1 MKGTELDLYATEEP
15 GHTLA
20 FNLFDGTW
28 VSDVPG
34 YGLGMAPHFDD
45 GRLHWFE
52 TMCGG
57 FSGKSVLELGP
68 MEGGHTFMMAK
79 AGASRVLAIEAN
91 SKSFLKCLLVQNALK
106 FNAEF
111 MYGDFRELLKKRDQ
125 RFDLI
130 LASGVLYHMTDPV
143 SLLEDMAY
151 ASDSICIWTHYYD
164 AEVVR
169 TNANLRTHFDP
180 TPTISEF
187 RGREVHL
194 HRHSYLDSINNAKF
208 IGGSAPQVN
217 WMTRE
222 SLMAV
227 LDALGLTVVVGMD
240 DRDRHPAGP
249 SILLYAAHIPH
260 FDEAQYLQ
268 RNPDVAEAVAQKHIS
283 SGAEHYIRYG
293 RTEGRSFG

>member
-1 MKGTELDLYATEEP
+1 MKGTELDLYATDEP
-15 GHTLA
+15 GHALA
-20 FNLFDGTW
+20 FNLFNGTW

-52 TMCGG
+52 TVCGG

-130 LASGVLYHMTDPV
+130 LASGVLYHMIDPV
-143 SLLEDMAY
+143 SLLENMAH

-164 AEVVR
+164 AEVAR
-169 TNANLRTHFDP
+169 TNTNMQSHVDP

-187 RGREVHL
+187 RGREVH
-194 HRHSYLDSINNAKF
+194 
-208 IGGSAPQVN
+208 
-217 WMTRE
+217 T
-222 SLMAV
+222 
-227 LDALGLTVVVGMD
+227 
-240 DRDRHPAGP
+240 P
-249 SILLYAAHIPH
+249 SIPISRQHQPREIHRRDCAASQLVEPREP
-260 FDEAQYLQ
+260 DGRARRT
-268 RNPDVAEAVAQKHIS
+268 RND
-283 SGAEHYIRYG
+283 GDC
-293 RTEGRSFG
+293 RTGRSRTPSGRPVDSSLCCSHSAFR